1 MTTLETSAANAA
13 DQARLRDISDS
24 QFTDAYGCDRFTAAV
39 ILNRLRYA
47 VEHMST
53 GFMREAFSPIIRDW
67 YDFAC
72 TISGPPDRKSVV

>member
-1 MTTLETSAANAA
+1 MSTLTVPAVPALSPESTR
-13 DQARLRDISDS
+13 RLRDLSDS
-24 QFTDAYGCDRFTAAV
+24 EFKDTYGCDRFSASV

-67 YDFAC
+67 YEIGRASC
-72 TISGPPDRKSVV
+72 RERVL